1 MVEIEWMDAFAKN
14 LRELM
19 RERGMTQNELA
30 SASGMTQGMI
40 SSYLSKQKM
49 PKIKSLVNLAYALN
63 CSLDELADF
72 GDTID

>member
-1 MVEIEWMDAFAKN
+1 MTEIEWMDIFAKN

-19 RERGMTQNELA
+19 REKRMTQSELA

-49 PKIKSLVNLAYALN
+49 PKIKSLINLSYALD

-72 GDTID
+72 GDTIE